1 MRRFLQIALLSV
13 AGAFVCAFLFIVAL
27 HWSLPSTDAAYG
39 VPLFTAVWDPLVLGA
54 AVLFG
59 VLSGL
64 ITTPLAYYC
73 LRGRR
78 ILPCTALVFVA
89 VAAEIIAVTPVARAP
104 GFFGAFAV
112 LVASLLYCRHSKRP
126 MFLDSTDSTGRRRG

>member
-39 VPLFTAVWDPLVLGA
+39 VPLFTAVWDPIVLGA

-89 VAAEIIAVTPVARAP
+89 VAAEIIAVTPVAPAP
-104 GFFGAFAV
+104 GVFGA
-112 LVASLLYCRHSKRP
+112 LCLGGHN
-126 MFLDSTDSTGRRRG
+126 TE